1 MVNKENLKKL
11 LNLNIVDLT
20 NQSHSVGCYD
30 LPYVSCPDF
39 DGPDYLAL
47 YSEKR
52 NYRKTEKT
60 ALCFYQ
66 YDSVFDGPKGIYSA
80 IYYDDKALLAKY
92 KSRFE
97 NVRYAIAPDFSQC
110 GDVPKIEN
118 LYRLF
123 KSRVVANWL
132 LLECNILTIPNV
144 TYSDKSY
151 FDVMLDGMEE
161 CEIVAFSTKGVMR
174 FSAER
179 KAMQQAIKYTVDN
192 LKKLKT
198 IIVYSDL
205 SNDSEVF
212 NLFNYASKHKIKI
225 VIPDN
230 LLKHRNTIRTKKK
243 DYGENKK

>member
-1 MVNKENLKKL
+1 
-11 LNLNIVDLT
+11 
-20 NQSHSVGCYD
+20 
-30 LPYVSCPDF
+30 
-39 DGPDYLAL
+39 
-47 YSEKR
+47 
-52 NYRKTEKT
+52 
-60 ALCFYQ
+60 
-66 YDSVFDGPKGIYSA
+66 
-80 IYYDDKALLAKY
+80 
-92 KSRFE
+92 
-97 NVRYAIAPDFSQC
+97 
-110 GDVPKIEN
+110 
-118 LYRLF
+118 
-123 KSRVVANWL
+123 
-132 LLECNILTIPNV
+132 
-144 TYSDKSY
+144 
-151 FDVMLDGMEE
+151 MLDGMEE

-230 LLKHRNTIRTKKK
+230 LLKHRNTIRTKEK